1 MIKFRGTRK
10 ELGEFYGNRLRE
22 FHHDFCRQ
30 IDEELLETQL
40 KIYEKYYP
48 ELIIERTAAAEVIG
62 LDPSFLLYE
71 DLASFVKT
79 WQRRAATHKNL
90 DDTSLDSTDKKA
102 ESSDK
107 LVKPREHGCTIF
119 ALNENGKTYVGRN
132 YDWLSNARNFFEQY
146 EFDLSGSYRYFAF
159 SDEAVWDRHTSKN
172 NRKMY
177 TEDTV
182 NEHGLYIGITFANIK
197 QWNYGLCPSHF
208 LRLIAEKCRTTRQAL
223 NIFAKVPCA
232 EPKNFLIADAKGDI
246 AIVEHAA
253 KSYEIIRPENLELTT
268 TEKLP
273 ISSTRGRTKQINLEQ
288 HTHLGKL
295 AVHTNHCL
303 SPRLTPQDQARQ
315 TLKTN
320 SFIRFAETN
329 YLVKNQLPNFQFTD
343 IWRILRN
350 SHYVYNDETIWS
362 LALELSEQRFNIY
375 CDTAEG
381 QKQKKFGFKPNET
394 E

>member
-22 FHHDFCRQ
+22 FHHNFFRE
-30 IDEELLETQL
+30 IDEDLLDIQL

-48 ELIIERTAAAEVIG
+48 ELIIERTAAAEVVGI
-62 LDPSFLLYE
+62 DPSFLLYE
-71 DLASFVKT
+71 DIACFVKT
-79 WQRRAATHKNL
+79 WQRRSQAKQTPNDADLATA
-90 DDTSLDSTDKKA
+90 KKTKK
-102 ESSDK
+102 S
-107 LVKPREHGCTIF
+107 KPRDHGCTIF

-132 YDWLSNARNFFEQY
+132 YDWLPAARNFFEQY
-146 EFDLSGSYRYFAF
+146 ELDLSGSYKYFAF
-159 SDEAVWDRHTSKN
+159 SDESVWDRHTGKN

-177 TEDTV
+177 AEDTI
-182 NEHGLYIGITFANIK
+182 NEHGLYIGLTFANIA
-197 QWNYGLCPSHF
+197 QWNYGLSPSHF
-208 LRLIAEKCRTTRQAL
+208 LRLIAEKCKTTRQAL
-223 NIFAKVPCA
+223 NIFAKIPCA

-268 TEKLP
+268 TEKLQ
-273 ISSTRGRTKQINLEQ
+273 IGSTRGKTKELQIQQ

-303 SPRLTPQDQARQ
+303 SPKLIPKDQARNH
-315 TLKTN
+315 LKTD
-320 SFIRFAETN
+320 SFVRFAETS

-350 SHYVYNDETIWS
+350 SHYVYNENTIWS

-375 CDTAEG
+375 CDTALG
-381 QKQKKFGFKPNET
+381 QKQEKFSFNTSDIK
-394 E
+394 